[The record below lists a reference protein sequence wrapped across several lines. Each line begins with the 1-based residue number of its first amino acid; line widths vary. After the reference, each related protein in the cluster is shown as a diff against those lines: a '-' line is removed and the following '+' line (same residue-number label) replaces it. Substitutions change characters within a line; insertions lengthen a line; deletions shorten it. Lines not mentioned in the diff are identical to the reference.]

1 MNYKWQETTSSKDLE
16 LFNENLKLNPD
27 LLGST
32 MTYKQ
37 MHTIQSLIGDL
48 QKNP

>member
-1 MNYKWQETTSSKDLE
+1 MSYKWQEKQAKRDLE

-37 MHTIQSLIGDL
+37 NANYSKHE
-48 QKNP
+48 